1 MKRWI
6 ALSIALAFSAGVAAQ
21 TPTPAAS
28 PMTPEETAAKKAA
41 DRKAKQQ
48 MVQGTTEAATAQSA
62 TTPIRGSTPPSA
74 KKGKPTKEQRSA
86 GMQGANNPG
95 TNQYGPAAGTAATK
109 VDKDAPKAAKP
120 DLADPT
126 IQKAMQNQKGG

>member
-1 MKRWI
+1 MKRLI
-6 ALSIALAFSAGVAAQ
+6 ALSIALAFSAAVAAQ
-21 TPTPAAS
+21 TPAPAA
-28 PMTPEETAAKKAA
+28 PAMTPEEVAAKKAA
-41 DRKAKQQ
+41 DRKAKQD
-48 MVQGTTEAATAQSA
+48 MVKGTTEAATAQSS
-62 TTPIRGSTPPSA
+62 TTPIRGTQPPKQKTA
-74 KKGKPTKEQRSA
+74 KATKEQRSA

-109 VDKDAPKAAKP
+109 IDKNAPKAAKP

>member
-1 MKRWI
+1 MKRLI
-6 ALSIALAFSAGVAAQ
+6 ALSIALAFSAGIAAQ
-21 TPTPAAS
+21 TPAPAAS

-48 MVQGTTEAATAQSA
+48 MVQGTTEAATAQSS
-62 TTPIRGSTPPSA
+62 TTPIRGTKPP
-74 KKGKPTKEQRSA
+74 KQKTTKATTQQRSA

-120 DLADPT
+120 DMADPT

>member
-6 ALSIALAFSAGVAAQ
+6 AMSIALAFSAALGAQ
-21 TPTPAAS
+21 TPAPA
-28 PMTPEETAAKKAA
+28 PLTPEEAAAKKAA

-48 MVQGTTEAATAQSA
+48 MVQGTTEAATAQSS
-62 TTPIRGSTPPSA
+62 TTPMRGSEPPSA
-74 KKGKPTKEQRSA
+74 QRGKPTKEQRSA

-109 VDKDAPKAAKP
+109 VDKNAPKAAKP
-120 DLADPT
+120 EMTDPA